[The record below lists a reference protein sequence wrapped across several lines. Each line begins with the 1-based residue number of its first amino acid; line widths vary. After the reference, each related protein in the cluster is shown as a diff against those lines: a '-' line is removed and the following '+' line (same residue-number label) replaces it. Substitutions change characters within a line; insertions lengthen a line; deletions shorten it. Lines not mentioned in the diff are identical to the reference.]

1 MFSFSSPPPLSL
13 YVHVP
18 WCVRKCPY
26 CDFNSHE
33 GHDSINE
40 ATYVDALIGDLE
52 LELPDISGRSIETI
66 FIGGGTPSLFSA
78 SAYARFFEALRERV
92 TVTADAE
99 ITLEANPGTFE
110 AARFADY
117 RQAGINRL
125 SIGIQS
131 FDEQALS
138 ALGRIHDR
146 QQAIRAV
153 EIAHQVGFDN
163 FNLDLM
169 FGLPGQ
175 TAETAAADVEQA
187 IALSPTHI
195 SYYQLTLEPN
205 TYFYLHPPE
214 LPEDDP
220 IIDWQIASQQK
231 LAEAGYQQYEVSA
244 YAKQGRQCQHNQNY
258 WQFGDYIGIGA
269 GAHGKVTDVNHH
281 TITRRIKQKHPQQYL
296 ASAGTAAGIVQQE
309 SLATEDIAF
318 EFMLNAL
325 RLKHGVAS
333 DIFAARCGVALSQ
346 FQASVDQA
354 KQEGLLEIR
363 TDRIQPTEKGY
374 RFLNYLIELFLP

>member
-40 ATYVDALIGDLE
+40 SAYMDALIRDLE
-52 LELPDISGRSIETI
+52 LELPDVEGRRIETI

-78 SAYARFFEALRERV
+78 AAYAQFFAALRERV
-92 TVTADAE
+92 TVAADAE

-117 RQAGINRL
+117 RQVGINRL

-153 EIAHQVGFDN
+153 EIAHQVGFAN

-175 TAETAAADVEQA
+175 TAATAVADVQQA
-187 IALSPTHI
+187 IALSPAHI

-205 TYFYLHPPE
+205 TYFYHHPPE

-220 IIDWQIASQQK
+220 IIDWQLASQQE
-231 LAEAGYQQYEVSA
+231 LAEAGYEQYEVSA
-244 YAKQGRQCQHNQNY
+244 YVKQDHQCQHNLNY

-269 GAHGKVTDVNHH
+269 GAHGKVTSVEQQS
-281 TITRRIKQKHPQQYL
+281 ITRRIKQKHPQQYL
-296 ASAGTAAGIVQQE
+296 ASAGTTAGIVQQE

-333 DIFAARCGVALSQ
+333 ELFPARCGVELSQ
-346 FQASVDQA
+346 FQAAVDHAQ
-354 KQEGLLEIR
+354 QEGLLENR
-363 TDRIQPTEKGY
+363 KDRIQPTEKGY